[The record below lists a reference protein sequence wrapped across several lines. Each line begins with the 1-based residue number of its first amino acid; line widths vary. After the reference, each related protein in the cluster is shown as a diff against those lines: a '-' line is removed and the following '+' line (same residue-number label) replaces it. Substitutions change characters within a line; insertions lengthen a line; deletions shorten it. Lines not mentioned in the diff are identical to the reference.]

1 MKFLKFGRKKTRTVL
16 KAAGESARVTR
27 DAGDATI
34 THGADGKTHI
44 SIDKIAAV
52 GIYHLAEVADYR
64 IVRAVGMESHS
75 VTLKNGTVVSFAY
88 NDRGQLVEFSADGPI
103 AFELDEN
110 NAVQLSLPPST
121 GGGK

>member
-1 MKFLKFGRKKTRTVL
+1 MRILKFGRKKTRTVL
-16 KAAGESARVTR
+16 NPAGESVRVQR
-27 DAGDATI
+27 DTGDAII
-34 THGADGKTHI
+34 THGADGKTRI
-44 SIDKIAAV
+44 SIDKVTAV
-52 GIYHLAEVADYR
+52 GIYHLAEVADYQ